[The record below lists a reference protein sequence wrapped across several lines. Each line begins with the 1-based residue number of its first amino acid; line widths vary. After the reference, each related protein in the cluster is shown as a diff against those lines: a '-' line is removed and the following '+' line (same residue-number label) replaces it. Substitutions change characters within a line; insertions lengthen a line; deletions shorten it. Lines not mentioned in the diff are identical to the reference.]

1 MATSTSITSI
11 RSFVDEEAAVADGN
25 DDILALLDGAT
36 KDNDVS
42 NRNDRHSSNSSSDG
56 AAFVDVKCPVMAV

>member
-11 RSFVDEEAAVADGN
+11 RSFVDEEAVLADGN
-25 DDILALLDGAT
+25 DGILALLVGAT

-42 NRNDRHSSNSSSDG
+42 NRNDRHISNSSSDDD
-56 AAFVDVKCPVMAV
+56 AVLDVKCPVMAV